1 MLWTIPSSLRE
12 KSPNT
17 EFFLIR
23 IFPYS
28 VQISE
33 KIPYLDTFRTPFSI
47 WTPFSALANEL
58 LSTKNIS
65 FASNIIWVWDHL
77 GPLNH
82 RIFSQIISEKQK
94 QFSRGLL
101 RKTCSENIQHIF
113 KETPMLNC
121 DFNKVSVKQHYW
133 HHTSACVLS
142 CKFAAYFQ
150 NTFAKITFWGLLLEK
165 DKLSTQ
171 QL

>member
-17 EFFLIR
+17 EFFLVR
-23 IFPYS
+23 IFPYL

-33 KIPYLDTFRTPFSI
+33 KIPYLDTFR
-47 WTPFSALANEL
+47 TPFSALANEL

-65 FASNIIWVWDHL
+65 FASKIIWVWDHL
-77 GPLNH
+77 RPLNH

-101 RKTCSENIQHIF
+101 RKRFSENMQHIF

-121 DFNKVSVKQHYW
+121 DFNKVSITQHCW

-142 CKFAAYFQ
+142 CKFAGYFQ